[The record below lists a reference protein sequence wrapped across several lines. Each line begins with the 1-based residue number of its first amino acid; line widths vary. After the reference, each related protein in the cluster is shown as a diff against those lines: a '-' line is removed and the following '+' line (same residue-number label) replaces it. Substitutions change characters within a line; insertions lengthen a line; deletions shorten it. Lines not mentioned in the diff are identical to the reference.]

1 MRKDNYT
8 DIKDQYMGTPP
19 HRTVTAFI
27 PLTGYKTEILL
38 TVILICNCSI
48 DKICEKTMPGAR
60 KSDAG
65 VLYVRIIRFTEN
77 APRIFDAAAGV
88 GFLQRCLCEDCKSVY
103 YSSQSAE
110 EMYDILSIMKM
121 YACITAENM
130 SK

>member
-1 MRKDNYT
+1 
-8 DIKDQYMGTPP
+8 MGTPP

-38 TVILICNCSI
+38 TVIPICKFC
-48 DKICEKTMPGAR
+48 
-60 KSDAG
+60 
-65 VLYVRIIRFTEN
+65 LYY
-77 APRIFDAAAGV
+77 
-88 GFLQRCLCEDCKSVY
+88 DCRSVY